1 VTWLRIAGLRLVLAV
16 GLGFALWIFV
26 SYTEAPDRLTQFR
39 NLPVSA
45 EDLAPS
51 LVIVDQN
58 GLPNPSLPPVDVTL
72 RSIGETSVTPSS
84 NDIQAYV
91 DLSGRGPG
99 EYSVA
104 VGARVTIPGRKPEIA
119 EIEPN
124 FLSIRIEQEITRTV
138 PLTIEIEGSVPFS
151 YENLPASATMRSQ
164 PVSTVNVRG
173 PQSRVERV
181 AMARAVVDIDGRT
194 ASYDSPRQL
203 EAIGSDNQEIQG
215 VLVEPA
221 SVNVLVPI
229 VSSAGIKRVPVVPQV
244 VGEPASG
251 YVVSGL
257 TVEPQFVRLA
267 GGAGALEAVQSVAT
281 EAVDIQGASRTT
293 SRTVRLSG
301 PASTPLLF
309 GEPVSATVTV
319 RITPIERPFQVSLP
333 VSVQLVD
340 VGPGLLG
347 SVNPPIVQVTLSGTA
362 AQLATLDA
370 ASLVGS
376 VSVRGQGAGVYRLT
390 PLFTLPKGIT
400 LAGEPPRVTVVL
412 RSQPSPPPSVTPAGT
427 AAPPATPPAVATP
440 SPPEGP
446 AVPTLAPAAT
456 PTVEPAAAPTAEPPT
471 ETPGS

>member
-1 VTWLRIAGLRLVLAV
+1 VTWLRTAGLRLVLAI

-26 SYTEAPDRLTQFR
+26 SYTETPDRLTKFR

-91 DLSGRGPG
+91 DLRDRGPG
-99 EYSVA
+99 EYSVP

-119 EIEPN
+119 VIAPD

-138 PLTIEIEGSVPFS
+138 PLTIEVEGSVPFS
-151 YENLPASATMRSQ
+151 YENLPASATVRSQ
-164 PVSTVNVRG
+164 PAATVSVRG

-181 AMARAVVDIDGRT
+181 VVARAAVNIDGRT

-203 EAIGSDNQEIQG
+203 DAIGADAQEIQG

-257 TVEPQFVRLA
+257 MVEPQFVRLA
-267 GGAGALEAVQSVAT
+267 GGAGALESVQSVTT
-281 EAVDIQGASRTT
+281 EKVDIQGASRTI
-293 SRTVRLSG
+293 SRTVRLSE
-301 PASTPLLF
+301 PAFTPLLF
-309 GEPVSATVTV
+309 GEPISATVTV
-319 RITPIERPFQVSLP
+319 RITPIERPFQVTLP
-333 VSVQLVD
+333 VPVQLID
-340 VGPGLLG
+340 IGPGLLG
-347 SVNPPIVQVTLSGTA
+347 SANPPVVQVTLSGTA
-362 AQLATLDA
+362 AQLATLDTE
-370 ASLVGS
+370 SLVAS

-390 PLFTLPKGIT
+390 PSLTLPNGIA

-412 RSQPSPPPSVTPAGT
+412 RLPPSPTPSAAPADTTTPPSAAPADIVTPS
-427 AAPPATPPAVATP
+427 PATPPAEPTATP
-440 SPPEGP
+440 
-446 AVPTLAPAAT
+446 A
-456 PTVEPAAAPTAEPPT
+456 VEPVAAPTAEPPS
-471 ETPGS
+471 ETPVS